1 MIKRS
6 AVKNILKPEL
16 LSVISDGST
25 APSRHGGMEFCA
37 ENAPITEEGC
47 YTATMRK
54 TRFSRRFIRSTQR
67 AFHLTGALLLFAG
80 SSVHAATPKAVFI
93 LLDGIPADLVE
104 SVSTPFFDEIA
115 KDGGYARAYVGGQAG
130 GASESPTVSAVGY
143 NSLLTGTWANKHR
156 VYSNQIRSPDYR
168 YWDIFRLVKQHNPVL
183 NTALFSTWEDNR
195 TKLLGHGRP
204 EAGGDKLDYY
214 FDGFE
219 NDEQRF
225 PHDEVRE
232 YIKQID
238 DLVSR
243 EAARYLAQHGP
254 DLSWVYLEFTDD
266 IGHLY
271 GDGDEMAA
279 AITLM
284 DTNVGRIWRSVQ
296 ARQQAEDED
305 WLVLITTDHGRDA
318 LTGKSH
324 GGQTDRERT
333 IWIATN
339 STALN
344 EHFRNLPGIVDILPS
359 ILTHLEIAVPQA
371 VSEQFDG
378 KSFIDARRP
387 REP

>member
-168 YWDIFRLVKQHNPVL
+168 YWDIFRLVKQHDPDL

-219 NDEQRF
+219 NDKQRF

>member
-225 PHDEVRE
+225 PHDEARE

-284 DTNVGRIWRSVQ
+284 DANVGRIWRSVQ

>member
-93 LLDGIPADLVE
+93 LLDGIPAGLVE

-225 PHDEVRE
+225 PHDEARE

-284 DTNVGRIWRSVQ
+284 DANVGRIWRSVQ